1 MFVLKAK
8 IEIGSYVFNSVNEI
22 EITKSVENISDTA
35 IIKMPRKFK
44 VKNGNE
50 YIYFEKAI
58 KVTDEV
64 RITLGYEGKY
74 EGLEFQ
80 GYVTKIK
87 PTIPLEIHC
96 EDFVFLLR
104 RKTISHNFG
113 KTTLKKVLEEVIKD
127 IKPPILLSDRIPD
140 VPLNTYL
147 VKDKNGA
154 QVLQQLKEEL
164 MLTSFVDDENKLYCG
179 LIEATN
185 VGETSV
191 YDLNYNIVEN
201 NLEIAD
207 EESKKYLVK
216 YSFIEKK
223 DNSKI
228 FVEIGDKDGEK
239 REYKTSIVSDKKILK
254 EMAEEALKKLKIVG
268 FTGSI
273 TSFLIPFATRGM
285 VAKIIDNEHPNQAGN
300 YFIKS
305 VVTTYGISG
314 ARRKVE
320 IGNRL

>member
-87 PTIPLEIHC
+87 HTIPLEIHC

-113 KTTLKKVLEEVIKD
+113 RTTLKKVLEEVIKD

-201 NLEIAD
+201 NLEIAN

-239 REYKTSIVSDKKILK
+239 KEYKPVFDSHIISDIQKKIDENQLW
-254 EMAEEALKKLKIVG
+254 LQTLGKLNPGERIITEFTRKNESVCIVVDELG
-268 FTGSI
+268 
-273 TSFLIPFATRGM
+273 RY
-285 VAKIIDNEHPNQAGN
+285 K
-300 YFIKS
+300 
-305 VVTTYGISG
+305 
-314 ARRKVE
+314 
-320 IGNRL
+320 RLL